1 MNDDDGDYN
10 DEEKEKKERERDVSR
25 TIYTMRTVSHCN
37 LIDDDDFGKRKESKE
52 DNWLIHSSISS
63 FLKEKFKSIN

>member
-52 DNWLIHSSISS
+52 DN
-63 FLKEKFKSIN
+63 